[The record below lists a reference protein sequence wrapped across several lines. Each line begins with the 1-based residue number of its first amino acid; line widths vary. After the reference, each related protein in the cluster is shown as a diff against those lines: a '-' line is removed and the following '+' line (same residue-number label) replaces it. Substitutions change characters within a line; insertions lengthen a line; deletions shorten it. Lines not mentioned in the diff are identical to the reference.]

1 MSFRKEKKY
10 RIGLSDLF
18 IIKKQLLSEGMR
30 ELYPSRLINSF
41 YFDTDDMLM
50 FAASEEGSLPRRKV
64 RVRWY
69 NNSKRFFKELKVSS
83 IEGRYKTSEELLS
96 ETTIADVLNL
106 RFFDQQYGKLR
117 PSLQV
122 TYERSYFWSQGLR
135 LTFDI
140 NIAYRNLRSQ
150 LSVIKRDN
158 ECVMEI
164 KVPFDCNDDYVEK
177 FFSYPSSRFS
187 KYARGLIMHNQ
198 IM

>member
-18 IIKKQLLSEGMR
+18 VIKKQLLSEGMR
-30 ELYPSRLINSF
+30 ELYPNRLINSF

-50 FAASEEGSLPRRKV
+50 FTASEEGSLPRRKV

-187 KYARGLIMHNQ
+187 KYSRGLIMHNQ